1 MALFKKN
8 IWSLYALIVL
18 LTVIL
23 FAVLGVTKWQANRA
37 DFIEQQHIQVELFSS
52 SVNSLLTSQEALL
65 EVVGHQLAQQSDF
78 TRTASIQIRPIL
90 DKLLDTH
97 PAIAAFGLL
106 NPQGDYLAISSNLQ
120 LSDQHNL
127 LNYPHTRDSFLEAM
141 SSEKM
146 VLGRTYFQESLNS
159 LVIPLR
165 KSISIDGENVD
176 AVMTAGLR
184 LDSTIVFESNAHA
197 GSYNT
202 LTLLRTD
209 NYRQFFSSDIE
220 SLDAYLKPI
229 ANDLMKRITN
239 SFAEQVNVSVKE
251 AKTGKDTYSF
261 SINDN
266 AYQSLVSAKYIPNY
280 KLWVVGRTDLE
291 HVDGIFVKEFGI
303 LFFAFIFLQF
313 GFYTLVK
320 SIAKNEQRTRS
331 QLIYQANHD
340 PLTSLPNRL
349 YMRRNIGKWLED
361 ESEQFSLLFIDI
373 DNFKCVNDTH
383 GHDFG
388 DKVLKQIAL
397 RLMRFRSRLSLLV
410 RESSDEFLFLTP
422 MTSETEIKRLAERL
436 IEVLSQPYEVE
447 DSQFLLGCSIGI
459 ARFPEHG
466 KDLDSLLRSA
476 DISMYKAKQQQNSYS
491 IFTTAMQ
498 DAHIYK
504 MKVEQRL
511 RIAIEKQTLFMT
523 FQPLVRADESTH
535 GVEALV
541 RWIDDELGFVP
552 PDVFIPVAESTG
564 LMQKLGT
571 FIIESSIMQIAHLH
585 RTTEQKIGLS
595 INISVRQFSHK
606 SFSEH
611 LFATLE
617 KYQFSPSCLTLE
629 ITESLFIEDVAI
641 VKPLFEALKENDI
654 KISLDD
660 FGTGYSSL
668 SMLKALPIDE
678 LKIDKSFI
686 ENIAVDQQSLTMV
699 QNIIAI
705 GKNFGMVVLA
715 EGVESNEHFAILK
728 ACGCDLMQGYY
739 FSRPIPYDEL
749 CEYLTPTQ
757 VEPEEL
763 PEPTV

>member
-18 LTVIL
+18 LTLML
-23 FAVLGVTKWQANRA
+23 FAGLGVTKWQSNRN
-37 DFIEQQHIQVELFSS
+37 DFTEQQHIQVELFSS
-52 SVNSLLTSQEALL
+52 SVSSLLTSQEALL

-106 NPQGDYLAISSNLQ
+106 NTQGDYLSISSNLQ
-120 LSDQHNL
+120 LSDQKNL
-127 LNYPHTRDSFLEAM
+127 LQYKETRSSFLDAM
-141 SSEKM
+141 ASEKM

-159 LVIPLR
+159 LIIPLR
-165 KSISIDGENVD
+165 KSISIDGKNIA

-184 LDSTIVFESNAHA
+184 LDSTIVFENNAHA

-202 LTLLRTD
+202 LTLLRLD

-220 SLDAYLKPI
+220 SLDAYSDPI
-229 ANDLMKRITN
+229 GQDVMKRISK
-239 SFAEQVNVSVKE
+239 SFNEQIGISIKD
-251 AKTGKDTYSF
+251 AATGKNTYSF
-261 SINDN
+261 VISDEKYH
-266 AYQSLVSAKYIPNY
+266 ALLSAKYIPDY
-280 KLWVVGRTDLE
+280 KLWVVGRTELSY
-291 HVDGIFVKEFGI
+291 VDNIFINEFGI
-303 LFFAFIFLQF
+303 LLIIFIFLQL
-313 GFYTLVK
+313 GFYFLVK

-349 YMRRNIGKWLED
+349 YMRRNIHNWVKN

-397 RLMRFRSRLSLLV
+397 RLMRFRSRLSLVV

-422 MTSETEIKRLAERL
+422 LTNEPEIKRLAER
-436 IEVLSQPYEVE
+436 IIDVLSQPYEVE
-447 DSQFLLGCSIGI
+447 NSQFLLGCSIGI
-459 ARFPEHG
+459 ARFPKHG

-491 IFTTAMQ
+491 IFTTEMQ

-504 MKVEQRL
+504 MRVEQRL
-511 RIAIEKQTLFMT
+511 RIAIEKQTLFMV
-523 FQPLVRADESTH
+523 FQPLVRTDKSIH

-552 PDVFIPVAESTG
+552 PDVFVPIAESTG
-564 LMQKLGT
+564 LMQKLGA
-571 FIIESSIMQIAHLH
+571 FIIESSVMQIAHLH
-585 RTTEQKIGLS
+585 RTTEQNIGLS

-611 LFATLE
+611 LLATLE
-617 KYQFSPSCLTLE
+617 KYQFSAHCLTLE
-629 ITESLFIEDVAI
+629 ITESLFIEDVTL
-641 VKPLFEALKENDI
+641 VKPIFQALKEKDI

-668 SMLKALPIDE
+668 SMLKVLPINE

-686 ENIAVDQQSLTMV
+686 ENIAIDQQSLTMV

-715 EGVESNEHFAILK
+715 EGVESNEHFSILK

-739 FSRPIPYDEL
+739 FSRPIPYDQL
-749 CEYLTPTQ
+749 CQFLATTLT
-757 VEPEEL
+757 EETDL
-763 PEPTV
+763 TVSLC

>member
-18 LTVIL
+18 LTLML
-23 FAVLGVTKWQANRA
+23 FAGLGVTKWQSNRN
-37 DFIEQQHIQVELFSS
+37 DFTEQQHIQVELFSS
-52 SVNSLLTSQEALL
+52 SVSSLLTSQEALL

-106 NPQGDYLAISSNLQ
+106 NTQGDYLSISSNLQ
-120 LSDQHNL
+120 LSDQKNL
-127 LNYPHTRDSFLEAM
+127 LQYKETRSSFLDAM
-141 SSEKM
+141 ASEKM

-159 LVIPLR
+159 LIIPMR
-165 KSISIDGENVD
+165 KSISIDGKNIA

-184 LDSTIVFESNAHA
+184 LDSTIVFENNAHA

-202 LTLLRTD
+202 LTLLRLD

-220 SLDAYLKPI
+220 SLDAYSDPI
-229 ANDLMKRITN
+229 GQDVMKRISK
-239 SFAEQVNVSVKE
+239 SFNEQIGISIE
-251 AKTGKDTYSF
+251 DAATGKNTYSF
-261 SINDN
+261 VISDDKNH
-266 AYQSLVSAKYIPNY
+266 ALLSAKYIPDY
-280 KLWVVGRTDLE
+280 KLWVVGRTELSY
-291 HVDGIFVKEFGI
+291 VDNIFINEFGI
-303 LFFAFIFLQF
+303 LLIIFIFLQL
-313 GFYTLVK
+313 GFYFLVK

-349 YMRRNIGKWLED
+349 YMRRNIHNWVKN

-388 DKVLKQIAL
+388 DKVLKQTAL
-397 RLMRFRSRLSLLV
+397 RLMRFRSRLSLVV

-422 MTSETEIKRLAERL
+422 LTNEPEIKRLAER
-436 IEVLSQPYEVE
+436 IIDVLSQPYEVE
-447 DSQFLLGCSIGI
+447 NSQFLLGCSIGI

-491 IFTTAMQ
+491 IFTTEMQ

-504 MKVEQRL
+504 MRVEQRL
-511 RIAIEKQTLFMT
+511 RIAIEKQTLFMV
-523 FQPLVRADESTH
+523 FQPLVRTDKSIH

-541 RWIDDELGFVP
+541 RWIDGELGFVP
-552 PDVFIPVAESTG
+552 PDVFVPIAESTG
-564 LMQKLGT
+564 LMQKLGA
-571 FIIESSIMQIAHLH
+571 FIIESSVMQIAHLH
-585 RTTEQKIGLS
+585 RTTEQNIGLS

-611 LFATLE
+611 LLATLE
-617 KYQFSPSCLTLE
+617 KYQFSAHCLTLE
-629 ITESLFIEDVAI
+629 ITESLFIEDVTL
-641 VKPLFEALKENDI
+641 VKPIFQALKEKDI

-668 SMLKALPIDE
+668 SMLKVLPINE

-686 ENIAVDQQSLTMV
+686 ENIAIDQQSLTMV

-715 EGVESNEHFAILK
+715 EGVESNEHFSILK

-739 FSRPIPYDEL
+739 FSRPIPYGEL
-749 CEYLTPTQ
+749 CEYLAPTQ
-757 VEPEEL
+757 VETIEQ
-763 PEPTV
+763 PEPTA

>member
-18 LTVIL
+18 LTLML
-23 FAVLGVTKWQANRA
+23 FAGLGVTKWQSNRN
-37 DFIEQQHIQVELFSS
+37 DFTEQQHIQVELFSS
-52 SVNSLLTSQEALL
+52 SVSSLLTSQEALL

-106 NPQGDYLAISSNLQ
+106 NTQGDYLSISSNLQ
-120 LSDQHNL
+120 LSDQKNL
-127 LNYPHTRDSFLEAM
+127 LQYKETRSSFLDAM
-141 SSEKM
+141 ASEKM

-159 LVIPLR
+159 LIIPMR
-165 KSISIDGENVD
+165 KSISIDGKNIA

-184 LDSTIVFESNAHA
+184 LDSTIVFENNAHA

-202 LTLLRTD
+202 LTLLRLD

-220 SLDAYLKPI
+220 SLDAYSDPVGQ
-229 ANDLMKRITN
+229 DVMKRISK
-239 SFAEQVNVSVKE
+239 SFNEQIGISIKD
-251 AKTGKDTYSF
+251 AATGKNTYSF
-261 SINDN
+261 VISDEKYH
-266 AYQSLVSAKYIPNY
+266 ALLSAKYIPDY
-280 KLWVVGRTDLE
+280 KLWVVGRTELSY
-291 HVDGIFVKEFGI
+291 VDNIFINEFGI
-303 LFFAFIFLQF
+303 LLIIFIFLQL
-313 GFYTLVK
+313 GFYFLVK

-349 YMRRNIGKWLED
+349 YMRRNIHNWVKN

-397 RLMRFRSRLSLLV
+397 RLMRFRSRLSLVV

-422 MTSETEIKRLAERL
+422 LTNEPEIKRLAER
-436 IEVLSQPYEVE
+436 IIDVLSQPYEVE
-447 DSQFLLGCSIGI
+447 NSQFLLGCSIGI

-491 IFTTAMQ
+491 IFTTEMQ

-504 MKVEQRL
+504 MRVEQRL
-511 RIAIEKQTLFMT
+511 RIAIEKQTLFMV
-523 FQPLVRADESTH
+523 FQPLVRTNKSIH

-552 PDVFIPVAESTG
+552 PDVFVPIAESTG
-564 LMQKLGT
+564 LMQKLGA
-571 FIIESSIMQIAHLH
+571 FIIESSVMQIAHLH
-585 RTTEQKIGLS
+585 RTTEQNIGLS

-611 LFATLE
+611 LLATLE
-617 KYQFSPSCLTLE
+617 KYQFSAHCLTLE
-629 ITESLFIEDVAI
+629 ITESLFIEDVTL
-641 VKPLFEALKENDI
+641 VKPIFQALKEKDI

-668 SMLKALPIDE
+668 SMLKVLPINE

-686 ENIAVDQQSLTMV
+686 ENIAIDQQSLTMV

-715 EGVESNEHFAILK
+715 EGVESNEHFSILK

-739 FSRPIPYDEL
+739 FSRPIPYDQL
-749 CEYLTPTQ
+749 CQFLATTLT
-757 VEPEEL
+757 EETDL
-763 PEPTV
+763 TVSLS

>member
-8 IWSLYALIVL
+8 IWSLYAMIVL

-23 FAVLGVTKWQANRA
+23 FSVLGVTNWKANRD

-90 DKLLDTH
+90 DKLLETH

-106 NPQGDYLAISSNLQ
+106 NTDGDYLSISSNLQ
-120 LSDQHNL
+120 LANQRNL
-127 LNYPHTRDSFLEAM
+127 LQYAPTRDSFLDAL
-141 SSEKM
+141 SSSSM

-165 KSISIDGENVD
+165 KSISIDGKKAD

-184 LDSTIVFESNAHA
+184 LDATIVFENNAHA
-197 GSYNT
+197 GSFNT
-202 LTLLRTD
+202 LSLLRTD
-209 NYRQFFSSDIE
+209 SYRQFYSSDIE
-220 SLDAYLKPI
+220 SESAYSSPVGKDVI
-229 ANDLMKRITN
+229 QRITRT
-239 SFAEQVNVSVKE
+239 FTDHFGISVQE
-251 AKTGKDTYSF
+251 AMNGQETYSF
-261 SINDN
+261 VVDDEQ
-266 AYQSLVSAKYIPNY
+266 YHSLISAKYIPNY
-280 KLWVVGRTDLE
+280 KLWVVGRTDLT
-291 HVDGIFVKEFGI
+291 HVDSIFRQEFSI
-303 LFFAFIFLQF
+303 LFVAFIFLQF
-313 GFYTLVK
+313 GFYFLVK

-349 YMRRNIGKWLED
+349 YMRKNIGKWID
-361 ESEQFSLLFIDI
+361 DDSEPFSLLFIDI

-388 DKVLKQIAL
+388 DKVLRQIAL

-422 MTSETEIKRLAERL
+422 LTNESEIKRLAERI

-447 DSQFLLGCSIGI
+447 HSQFLLGCSIGI

-491 IFTTAMQ
+491 IFTTALQ
-498 DAHIYK
+498 DAHLYR

-511 RIAIEKQTLFMT
+511 RIAIEKQTLFMV
-523 FQPLVRADESTH
+523 FQPLVRANESIH

-552 PDVFIPVAESTG
+552 PDVFIPIAENTG

-571 FIIESSIMQIAHLH
+571 FIIESSIMQITHLH

-606 SFSEH
+606 SFSDH

-686 ENIAVDQQSLTMV
+686 ENITIDQQSLTMV

-715 EGVESNEHFAILK
+715 EGVESNEHFSILK

-749 CEYLTPTQ
+749 CEYLAPTQ
-757 VEPEEL
+757 VETIEL
-763 PEPTV
+763 PEPTA

>member
-18 LTVIL
+18 LTLML
-23 FAVLGVTKWQANRA
+23 FAGLGVTKWQSNRN
-37 DFIEQQHIQVELFSS
+37 DFTEQQHIQVELFSS
-52 SVNSLLTSQEALL
+52 SVSSLLTSQEALL

-106 NPQGDYLAISSNLQ
+106 NTQGDYLSISSNLQ
-120 LSDQHNL
+120 LSDQKNL
-127 LNYPHTRDSFLEAM
+127 LQYKETRSSFLDAM
-141 SSEKM
+141 ASEKM

-159 LVIPLR
+159 LIIPLR
-165 KSISIDGENVD
+165 KSISIDGKNIA

-184 LDSTIVFESNAHA
+184 LDSTIVFENNAHA

-202 LTLLRTD
+202 LTLLRLD

-220 SLDAYLKPI
+220 SLDAYSDPVGQ
-229 ANDLMKRITN
+229 DVMKRISK
-239 SFAEQVNVSVKE
+239 SFNEQIGISIKD
-251 AKTGKDTYSF
+251 AATGKNTYSF
-261 SINDN
+261 VISDEKYH
-266 AYQSLVSAKYIPNY
+266 ALLSAKYIPDY
-280 KLWVVGRTDLE
+280 KLWVVGRTELSY
-291 HVDGIFVKEFGI
+291 VDNIFINEFGI
-303 LFFAFIFLQF
+303 LLIIFIFLQL
-313 GFYTLVK
+313 GFYFLVK

-349 YMRRNIGKWLED
+349 YMRRNIHNWVKN

-397 RLMRFRSRLSLLV
+397 RLMRFRSRLSLVV

-422 MTSETEIKRLAERL
+422 LTNEPEIKRLAER
-436 IEVLSQPYEVE
+436 IIDVLSQPYEVE
-447 DSQFLLGCSIGI
+447 NSQFLLGCSIGI

-491 IFTTAMQ
+491 IFTTEMQ

-504 MKVEQRL
+504 MRVEQRL
-511 RIAIEKQTLFMT
+511 RIAIEKQTLFMV
-523 FQPLVRADESTH
+523 FQPLVRTDKSIH

-552 PDVFIPVAESTG
+552 PDVFVPIAESTG
-564 LMQKLGT
+564 LMQKLGA
-571 FIIESSIMQIAHLH
+571 FIIESSVMQIAHLH
-585 RTTEQKIGLS
+585 RTTEQNIGLS

-611 LFATLE
+611 LLATLE
-617 KYQFSPSCLTLE
+617 KYQFSAHCLTLE
-629 ITESLFIEDVAI
+629 ITESLFIEDVTL
-641 VKPLFEALKENDI
+641 VKPIFQALKEKDI

-668 SMLKALPIDE
+668 SMLKVLPINE

-686 ENIAVDQQSLTMV
+686 ENIAIDQQSLTMV

-715 EGVESNEHFAILK
+715 EGVESNEHFSILK

-739 FSRPIPYDEL
+739 FSRPIPYDQL
-749 CEYLTPTQ
+749 CQFLATTLT
-757 VEPEEL
+757 EETDL
-763 PEPTV
+763 TVSLS

>member
-18 LTVIL
+18 LTLIL
-23 FAVLGVTKWQANRA
+23 FAVLGATKWQANRD

-52 SVNSLLTSQEALL
+52 SVSSLLTSQEALL

-78 TRTASIQIRPIL
+78 TRTAAIQIRPIL

-127 LNYPHTRDSFLEAM
+127 LNHPYTRDSFLEAM

-165 KSISIDGENVD
+165 KSISIDGKNVD

-184 LDSTIVFESNAHA
+184 LDSTIVFENNAHA

-202 LTLLRTD
+202 LTLLRPD
-209 NYRQFFSSDIE
+209 NYRQFYSSDIE
-220 SLDAYLKPI
+220 SLEAYLEPVD
-229 ANDLMKRITN
+229 NDVVRRIIHR
-239 SFAEQVNVSVKE
+239 FAQQVNVSLEE
-251 AKTGKDTYSF
+251 AKTGNNTYSF
-261 SINDN
+261 SVDDDM
-266 AYQSLVSAKYIPNY
+266 YHSLLSAKYIPDY
-280 KLWVVGRTDLE
+280 KLWVVGRTDLT
-291 HVDGIFVKEFGI
+291 HVDSIFLQEFGI
-303 LFFAFIFLQF
+303 LFGAFIFLQF
-313 GFYTLVK
+313 GFYVLVK

-349 YMRRNIGKWLED
+349 YMRRNIDKWIEN

-422 MTSETEIKRLAERL
+422 ITNESEIKRLAERI

-447 DSQFLLGCSIGI
+447 QSQFLLGCSIGI

-498 DAHIYK
+498 DAHLYK

-511 RIAIEKQTLFMT
+511 RIAIEKQTLFMA
-523 FQPLVRADESTH
+523 FQPLVRTDKSTH

-641 VKPLFEALKENDI
+641 VKPLFKALKENDI

-686 ENIAVDQQSLTMV
+686 ENIAIDQQSLTMV

-715 EGVESNEHFAILK
+715 EGVESNEHFSILK

-749 CEYLTPTQ
+749 CEYLAPIQIETIEQ
-757 VEPEEL
+757 
-763 PEPTV
+763 PEPAA

>member
-18 LTVIL
+18 CTLIL
-23 FAVLGVTKWQANRA
+23 FTGLGVTKWQSNKD
-37 DFIEQQHIQVELFSS
+37 DFIEQQHIQVELFSG
-52 SVNSLLTSQEALL
+52 SVSSLLTSQEALL

-78 TRTASIQIRPIL
+78 TRTAAIQIRPLL

-106 NPQGDYLAISSNLQ
+106 NAQGDYISISSNLQ
-120 LSDQHNL
+120 LSDQKNL
-127 LNYPHTRDSFLEAM
+127 LQDPHTRHSFLETMA
-141 SSEKM
+141 SDKM

-165 KSISIDGENVD
+165 KSISIDGKNVD
-176 AVMTAGLR
+176 AVMSAGLR
-184 LDSTIVFESNAHA
+184 LDSTIVFENNAHA

-202 LTLLRTD
+202 LTLLRSD

-220 SLDAYLKPI
+220 SLDAYSKPV
-229 ANDLMKRITN
+229 DDDVMKRIIE
-239 SFAEQVNVSVKE
+239 SFLEQIPFSIEE
-251 AKTGKDTYSF
+251 AKANKKTYSF
-261 SINDN
+261 SINDGT
-266 AYQSLVSAKYIPNY
+266 YHSLVSAKYIPDY
-280 KLWVVGRTDLE
+280 KLWVIGRTDLS
-291 HVDGIFVKEFGI
+291 HINNIFVEEFGI
-303 LFFAFIFLQF
+303 IFGAFILLQI
-313 GFYTLVK
+313 GFYVLVK

-349 YMRRNIGKWLED
+349 YMRRNIGKWLEQ

-383 GHDFG
+383 GHDYG
-388 DKVLKQIAL
+388 DKVLKQVAL

-422 MTSETEIKRLAERL
+422 LTNDTEIKRLAERI
-436 IEVLSQPYEVE
+436 IEVLSQPYDVD

-459 ARFPEHG
+459 AIFPEHG

-476 DISMYKAKQQQNSYS
+476 DISMYKAKQHQNSYS
-491 IFTTAMQ
+491 IFTEEMQ
-498 DAHIYK
+498 EAHLYK

-511 RIAIEKQTLFMT
+511 RIAIEKQTLFMV
-523 FQPLVRADESTH
+523 FQPLVCADDSIH

-541 RWIDDELGFVP
+541 RWIDDELGFIP
-552 PDVFIPVAESTG
+552 PDVFIPIAESTG

-571 FIIESSIMQIAHLH
+571 FIIESSVMQIAHL
-585 RTTEQKIGLS
+585 RQTTEQKIGLS

-606 SFSEH
+606 SFSNH
-611 LFATLE
+611 LLTVLE
-617 KYQFSPSCLTLE
+617 KYQLPASCLTLE
-629 ITESLFIEDVAI
+629 ITESLFIEDVTL
-641 VKPLFEALKENDI
+641 VKPIFEALKENDI

-668 SMLKALPIDE
+668 SMLKVLPIDE

-686 ENIAVDQQSLTMV
+686 ENITVDLQSLTMV

-715 EGVESNEHFAILK
+715 EGVETNEHFSILK
-728 ACGCDLMQGYY
+728 SCGCDLMQGYY
-739 FSRPIPYDEL
+739 FSRPVPYDEL
-749 CEYLTPTQ
+749 CNYLSSTQ
-757 VEPEEL
+757 PL
-763 PEPTV
+763 K

>member
-18 LTVIL
+18 LTLML
-23 FAVLGVTKWQANRA
+23 FAGLGVTKWQSNRN
-37 DFIEQQHIQVELFSS
+37 DFTEQQHIQVELFSS
-52 SVNSLLTSQEALL
+52 SVSSLLTSQEALL

-106 NPQGDYLAISSNLQ
+106 NTQGDYLSISSNLQ
-120 LSDQHNL
+120 LSDQKNL
-127 LNYPHTRDSFLEAM
+127 LQYKETRSSFLDAM
-141 SSEKM
+141 ASEKM

-159 LVIPLR
+159 LIIPMM
-165 KSISIDGENVD
+165 KSISIDGKNIA

-184 LDSTIVFESNAHA
+184 LDSTIVFENNAHA

-202 LTLLRTD
+202 LTLLRLD

-220 SLDAYLKPI
+220 SLDAYSDPVGQ
-229 ANDLMKRITN
+229 DVMKRISK
-239 SFAEQVNVSVKE
+239 SFNEQIGISIKD
-251 AKTGKDTYSF
+251 AATGKNTYSF
-261 SINDN
+261 VISDEKYH
-266 AYQSLVSAKYIPNY
+266 ALLSAKYIPDY
-280 KLWVVGRTDLE
+280 KLWVVGRTELSY
-291 HVDGIFVKEFGI
+291 VDNIFINEFGI
-303 LFFAFIFLQF
+303 LLIIFIFLQL
-313 GFYTLVK
+313 GFYFLVK

-349 YMRRNIGKWLED
+349 YMRRNIHNWVKN

-397 RLMRFRSRLSLLV
+397 RLMRFRSRLSLVV

-422 MTSETEIKRLAERL
+422 LTNEPEIKRLAER
-436 IEVLSQPYEVE
+436 IIDVLSQPYEVE
-447 DSQFLLGCSIGI
+447 NSQFLLGCSIGI

-491 IFTTAMQ
+491 IFTTEMQ

-504 MKVEQRL
+504 MRVEQRL
-511 RIAIEKQTLFMT
+511 RIAIEKQTLFMV
-523 FQPLVRADESTH
+523 FQPLVRTDKSIH

-552 PDVFIPVAESTG
+552 PDVFVPIAESTG
-564 LMQKLGT
+564 LMQKLGA
-571 FIIESSIMQIAHLH
+571 FIIESSVMQIAHLH
-585 RTTEQKIGLS
+585 RTTEQNIGLS

-611 LFATLE
+611 LLATLE
-617 KYQFSPSCLTLE
+617 KYQFSAHCLTLE
-629 ITESLFIEDVAI
+629 ITESLFIEDVTL
-641 VKPLFEALKENDI
+641 VKPIFQALKEKDI

-668 SMLKALPIDE
+668 SMLKVLPINE

-686 ENIAVDQQSLTMV
+686 ENIAIDQQSLTMV

-715 EGVESNEHFAILK
+715 EGVESNEHFSILK

-739 FSRPIPYDEL
+739 FSRPIPYDQL
-749 CEYLTPTQ
+749 CQFLATTLT
-757 VEPEEL
+757 EETDL
-763 PEPTV
+763 TVSLS

>member
-18 LTVIL
+18 LTLML
-23 FAVLGVTKWQANRA
+23 FAGLGVTKWQSNRN
-37 DFIEQQHIQVELFSS
+37 DFTEQQHIQVELFSS
-52 SVNSLLTSQEALL
+52 SVSSLLTSQEALL

-106 NPQGDYLAISSNLQ
+106 NTQGDYLSISSNLQ
-120 LSDQHNL
+120 LSDQKNL
-127 LNYPHTRDSFLEAM
+127 LQYKETRSSFLDAM
-141 SSEKM
+141 ASEKM

-159 LVIPLR
+159 LIIPMR
-165 KSISIDGENVD
+165 KSISIDGKNIA

-184 LDSTIVFESNAHA
+184 LDSTIVFENNAHA

-202 LTLLRTD
+202 LTLLRLD

-220 SLDAYLKPI
+220 SLDAYSDPVGQ
-229 ANDLMKRITN
+229 DVMKRISK
-239 SFAEQVNVSVKE
+239 SFNEQIGISIKD
-251 AKTGKDTYSF
+251 AATGKNTYSF
-261 SINDN
+261 VISDEKYH
-266 AYQSLVSAKYIPNY
+266 ALLSAKYIPDY
-280 KLWVVGRTDLE
+280 KLWVVGRTELSY
-291 HVDGIFVKEFGI
+291 VDNIFINEFGI
-303 LFFAFIFLQF
+303 LLIIFIFLQL
-313 GFYTLVK
+313 GFYFLVK

-349 YMRRNIGKWLED
+349 YMRRNIHNWVKN

-397 RLMRFRSRLSLLV
+397 RLMRFRSRLSLVV

-422 MTSETEIKRLAERL
+422 LTNEPEIKRLAER
-436 IEVLSQPYEVE
+436 IIDVLSQPYEVE
-447 DSQFLLGCSIGI
+447 NSQFLLGCSIGI

-491 IFTTAMQ
+491 IFTTEMQ

-504 MKVEQRL
+504 MRVEQRL
-511 RIAIEKQTLFMT
+511 RIAIEKQTLFMV
-523 FQPLVRADESTH
+523 FQPLVRTDKSIH

-552 PDVFIPVAESTG
+552 PDVFVPIAESTG
-564 LMQKLGT
+564 LMQKLGA
-571 FIIESSIMQIAHLH
+571 FIIESSVMQIAHLH
-585 RTTEQKIGLS
+585 RTTEQNIGLS

-611 LFATLE
+611 LLATLE
-617 KYQFSPSCLTLE
+617 KYQFSAHCLTLE
-629 ITESLFIEDVAI
+629 ITESLFIEDVTL
-641 VKPLFEALKENDI
+641 VKPIFQALKEKDI

-668 SMLKALPIDE
+668 SMLKVLPINE

-686 ENIAVDQQSLTMV
+686 ENIAIDQQSLTMV

-715 EGVESNEHFAILK
+715 EGVESNEHFSILK
-728 ACGCDLMQGYY
+728 ACECDLMQGYY
-739 FSRPIPYDEL
+739 FSRPIPYDQL
-749 CEYLTPTQ
+749 CQFLATTLT
-757 VEPEEL
+757 EETDL
-763 PEPTV
+763 TVSLS

>member
-18 LTVIL
+18 LTLML
-23 FAVLGVTKWQANRA
+23 FAGLGVTKWQSNRN
-37 DFIEQQHIQVELFSS
+37 DFTEQQHIQVELFSS
-52 SVNSLLTSQEALL
+52 SVSSLLTSQEALL

-106 NPQGDYLAISSNLQ
+106 NTQGDYLSISSNLQ
-120 LSDQHNL
+120 LSDQKNL
-127 LNYPHTRDSFLEAM
+127 LQYKETRSSFLDAM
-141 SSEKM
+141 ASEKM

-159 LVIPLR
+159 LIIPMR
-165 KSISIDGENVD
+165 KSISIDGKNIA

-184 LDSTIVFESNAHA
+184 LDSTIVFENNAHA

-202 LTLLRTD
+202 LTLLRLD

-220 SLDAYLKPI
+220 SLDAYSDPVGQ
-229 ANDLMKRITN
+229 DVMKRISK
-239 SFAEQVNVSVKE
+239 SFNEQIGISIKD
-251 AKTGKDTYSF
+251 AATGKNTYSF
-261 SINDN
+261 VISDEKYH
-266 AYQSLVSAKYIPNY
+266 ALLSAKYIPDY
-280 KLWVVGRTDLE
+280 KLWVVGRTELSY
-291 HVDGIFVKEFGI
+291 VDNIFINEFGI
-303 LFFAFIFLQF
+303 LLIIFIFLQL
-313 GFYTLVK
+313 GFYFLVK

-349 YMRRNIGKWLED
+349 YMRRNIHNWVKN

-397 RLMRFRSRLSLLV
+397 RLMRFRSRLSLVV

-422 MTSETEIKRLAERL
+422 LTNEPEIKRLAER
-436 IEVLSQPYEVE
+436 IIDVLSQPYEVE
-447 DSQFLLGCSIGI
+447 NSQFLLGCSIGI

-491 IFTTAMQ
+491 IFTTEMQ

-504 MKVEQRL
+504 MRVEQRL
-511 RIAIEKQTLFMT
+511 RIAIEKQTLFMV
-523 FQPLVRADESTH
+523 FQPLVRTDKSIH

-552 PDVFIPVAESTG
+552 PDVFVPIAESTG
-564 LMQKLGT
+564 LMQKLGA
-571 FIIESSIMQIAHLH
+571 FIIESSVMQIAHLH
-585 RTTEQKIGLS
+585 RTTEQNIGLS

-611 LFATLE
+611 LLATLE
-617 KYQFSPSCLTLE
+617 KYQFSAHCLTLE
-629 ITESLFIEDVAI
+629 ITESLFIEDVTL
-641 VKPLFEALKENDI
+641 VKPIFQALKEKDI

-668 SMLKALPIDE
+668 SMLKVLPINE

-686 ENIAVDQQSLTMV
+686 ENIAIDQQSLTMV

-715 EGVESNEHFAILK
+715 EGVESNEHFSILK

-739 FSRPIPYDEL
+739 FSRPIPYDQL
-749 CEYLTPTQ
+749 CQFLATTLT
-757 VEPEEL
+757 EETNL
-763 PEPTV
+763 TVSLS

>member
-18 LTVIL
+18 LTLML
-23 FAVLGVTKWQANRA
+23 FAGLGVTKWQSNRN
-37 DFIEQQHIQVELFSS
+37 DFTEQQHIQVELFSS
-52 SVNSLLTSQEALL
+52 SVSSLLTSQEALL

-106 NPQGDYLAISSNLQ
+106 NTQGDYLSISSNLQ
-120 LSDQHNL
+120 LSDQKNL
-127 LNYPHTRDSFLEAM
+127 LQYKETRSSFLDAM
-141 SSEKM
+141 ASEKM

-159 LVIPLR
+159 LIIPMR
-165 KSISIDGENVD
+165 KSISIDGKNIA

-184 LDSTIVFESNAHA
+184 LDSTIVFENNAHA

-202 LTLLRTD
+202 LTLLRLD

-220 SLDAYLKPI
+220 SLDAYSDPVGQ
-229 ANDLMKRITN
+229 DVMKRISK
-239 SFAEQVNVSVKE
+239 SFNEQIGISIKD
-251 AKTGKDTYSF
+251 AATGKNTYSF
-261 SINDN
+261 VISDEKYH
-266 AYQSLVSAKYIPNY
+266 ALLSAKYIPDY
-280 KLWVVGRTDLE
+280 KLWVVGRTELSY
-291 HVDGIFVKEFGI
+291 VDNIFINEFGI
-303 LFFAFIFLQF
+303 LLIIFIFLQL
-313 GFYTLVK
+313 GFYFLVK

-349 YMRRNIGKWLED
+349 YMRRNIHNWVKN

-397 RLMRFRSRLSLLV
+397 RLMRFRSRLSLVV

-422 MTSETEIKRLAERL
+422 LTNEPEIKRLAER
-436 IEVLSQPYEVE
+436 IIDVLSQPYEVE
-447 DSQFLLGCSIGI
+447 NSQFLLGCSIGI

-491 IFTTAMQ
+491 IFTTEMQ

-504 MKVEQRL
+504 MRVEQRL
-511 RIAIEKQTLFMT
+511 RIAIEKQTLFMV
-523 FQPLVRADESTH
+523 FQPLVRTDKSIH

-552 PDVFIPVAESTG
+552 PDVFVPIAESTG
-564 LMQKLGT
+564 LMQKLGA
-571 FIIESSIMQIAHLH
+571 FIIESSVMQIAHLH
-585 RTTEQKIGLS
+585 RTTEQNIGLS

-611 LFATLE
+611 LLATLE
-617 KYQFSPSCLTLE
+617 KYQFSAHCLTLE
-629 ITESLFIEDVAI
+629 ITESLFIEDVTL
-641 VKPLFEALKENDI
+641 VKPIFQALKEKDI

-668 SMLKALPIDE
+668 SMLKVLPINE

-686 ENIAVDQQSLTMV
+686 ENIAIDQQSLTMV

-715 EGVESNEHFAILK
+715 EGVESNEHFSILK

-739 FSRPIPYDEL
+739 FSRPIPYDQL
-749 CEYLTPTQ
+749 CQFLATTLT
-757 VEPEEL
+757 EETDL
-763 PEPTV
+763 TVSLC

>member
-18 LTVIL
+18 LTLML
-23 FAVLGVTKWQANRA
+23 FAGLGVTKWQSNRN
-37 DFIEQQHIQVELFSS
+37 DFTEQQHIQVELFSS
-52 SVNSLLTSQEALL
+52 SVSSLLTSQEALL

-106 NPQGDYLAISSNLQ
+106 NTQGDYLSISSNLQ
-120 LSDQHNL
+120 LSDQKNL
-127 LNYPHTRDSFLEAM
+127 LQYKETRSSFLDAM
-141 SSEKM
+141 ASEKM

-159 LVIPLR
+159 LIIPMR
-165 KSISIDGENVD
+165 KSISIDGKNIA

-184 LDSTIVFESNAHA
+184 LDSTIVFENNAHA

-202 LTLLRTD
+202 LTLLRLD

-220 SLDAYLKPI
+220 SLDAYSDPVGQ
-229 ANDLMKRITN
+229 DVMKRISK
-239 SFAEQVNVSVKE
+239 SFNEQIGISIKD
-251 AKTGKDTYSF
+251 AATGKNTYSF
-261 SINDN
+261 VISDDRNH
-266 AYQSLVSAKYIPNY
+266 ALLSAKYIPDY
-280 KLWVVGRTDLE
+280 KLWVVGRTELSY
-291 HVDGIFVKEFGI
+291 VDNIFINEFGI
-303 LFFAFIFLQF
+303 LLIIFIFLQL
-313 GFYTLVK
+313 GFYFLVK

-349 YMRRNIGKWLED
+349 YMRRNIHNWVKN

-397 RLMRFRSRLSLLV
+397 RLMRFRSRLSLVV

-422 MTSETEIKRLAERL
+422 LTNEPEIKRLAER
-436 IEVLSQPYEVE
+436 IIDVLSQPYEVE
-447 DSQFLLGCSIGI
+447 NSQFLLGCSIGI
-459 ARFPEHG
+459 ARFPKHG

-491 IFTTAMQ
+491 IFTTEMQ

-504 MKVEQRL
+504 MRVEQRL
-511 RIAIEKQTLFMT
+511 RIAIEKQTLFMV
-523 FQPLVRADESTH
+523 FQPLVRTDKSIH

-552 PDVFIPVAESTG
+552 PDVFVPIAESTG
-564 LMQKLGT
+564 LMQKLGA
-571 FIIESSIMQIAHLH
+571 FIIESSVMQIAHLH
-585 RTTEQKIGLS
+585 RTTEQNIGLS

-611 LFATLE
+611 LLATLE
-617 KYQFSPSCLTLE
+617 KYQFSAHCLTLE
-629 ITESLFIEDVAI
+629 ITESLFIEDVTL
-641 VKPLFEALKENDI
+641 VKPIFQALKEKDI

-668 SMLKALPIDE
+668 SMLKVLPINE

-686 ENIAVDQQSLTMV
+686 ENIAIDQQSLTMV

-715 EGVESNEHFAILK
+715 EGVESNEHFSILK

-739 FSRPIPYDEL
+739 FSRPIPYDQL
-749 CEYLTPTQ
+749 CQFLATTLT
-757 VEPEEL
+757 EETDL
-763 PEPTV
+763 TVSLS

>member
-18 LTVIL
+18 LTLIL
-23 FAVLGVTKWQANRA
+23 FSVFGINKWQSNRD
-37 DFIEQQHIQVELFSS
+37 DFSKQQHIQVEIFSS
-52 SVNSLLTSQEALL
+52 SVDSLLTSQEALL

-106 NPQGDYLAISSNLQ
+106 NPQGDYLSVSSNLKLSQ
-120 LSDQHNL
+120 LVNL
-127 LNYPHTRDSFLEAM
+127 LDIPYTRDSFLEAV
-141 SSEKM
+141 SSDKM
-146 VLGRTYFQESLNS
+146 VLGRTYFHDFLNS
-159 LVIPLR
+159 LVIPMR
-165 KSISIDGENVD
+165 KSISIDGRSVD

-184 LDSTIVFESNAHA
+184 LDSSVLFQNNAHA

-220 SLDAYLKPI
+220 SLDAYLKPVE
-229 ANDLMKRITN
+229 NDVMAYITE
-239 SFAEQVNVSVKE
+239 SFSEQVSVSLTE
-251 AKTGKDTYSF
+251 AKAGKETYSF
-261 SINDN
+261 CIDDGTTP
-266 AYQSLVSAKYIPNY
+266 SLVSAKYIPDY
-280 KLWVVGRTDLE
+280 KLWVVGQTELAY
-291 HVDGIFVKEFGI
+291 VDGIFANEFGAF
-303 LFFAFIFLQF
+303 FFAFAVLQF
-313 GFYTLVK
+313 GFYFLVK
-320 SIAKNEQRTRS
+320 SIAKNEQKTRS

-349 YMRRNIGKWLED
+349 YMRKNIGKWLED
-361 ESEQFSLLFIDI
+361 QSEPFSLLFIDI

-397 RLMRFRSRLSLLV
+397 RLMRFRSRVSLLV

-422 MTSETEIKRLAERL
+422 LSSESEIKRLSERI

-447 DSQFLLGCSIGI
+447 NAQFLLGCSIGI

-466 KDLDSLLRSA
+466 SDLDSLLRSA

-491 IFTTAMQ
+491 IFTTEMQ
-498 DAHIYK
+498 DAHLYK
-504 MKVEQRL
+504 MRVEQRL
-511 RIAIEKQTLFMT
+511 RIAIDKQTLFMV

-535 GVEALV
+535 SVEALV
-541 RWIDDELGFVP
+541 RWIDEELGFVP
-552 PDVFIPVAESTG
+552 PDVFIPIAESTG
-564 LMQKLGT
+564 LMHKLGT

-585 RTTEQKIGLS
+585 RTTNQNIGLS
-595 INISVRQFSHK
+595 INISVRQFSHA
-606 SFSEH
+606 SFSDH

-617 KYQFSPSCLTLE
+617 KHQFSASSLTLE
-629 ITESLFIEDVAI
+629 ITESLFIEDVNL
-641 VKPLFEALKENDI
+641 VKPIFEALHEKSI

-686 ENIAVDQQSLTMV
+686 DSIAVDQQSLTMV

-715 EGVESNEHFAILK
+715 EGVETNEHFAILK

-749 CEYLTPTQ
+749 YEYLTPTQ
-757 VEPEEL
+757 ATATEL
-763 PEPTV
+763 PEPAL

>member
-18 LTVIL
+18 LTLIL
-23 FAVLGVTKWQANRA
+23 FAVLGVTKWQANRD

-52 SVNSLLTSQEALL
+52 SVSSLLTSQEALL

-120 LSDQHNL
+120 LSNQHNL
-127 LNYPHTRDSFLEAM
+127 LNHPYTRDSFLEAM

-165 KSISIDGENVD
+165 KSISIDGKNVD

-184 LDSTIVFESNAHA
+184 LDSTIVFENNAHA

-202 LTLLRTD
+202 LTLLRPD
-209 NYRQFFSSDIE
+209 NYRQFYSSDIE
-220 SLDAYLKPI
+220 SLDAYLDPVDLDVI
-229 ANDLMKRITN
+229 ARISKNFST
-239 SFAEQVNVSVKE
+239 QIGISVE
-251 AKTGKDTYSF
+251 DAKTGKETYSLI
-261 SINDN
+261 SDD
-266 AYQSLVSAKYIPNY
+266 QHHSLVSTKYIPDYN
-280 KLWVVGRTDLE
+280 LWVVGQTDLA
-291 HVDGIFVKEFGI
+291 HVDNVFEKEFGI
-303 LFFAFIFLQF
+303 LFIVFMLLQF
-313 GFYTLVK
+313 GFYALVK

-349 YMRRNIGKWLED
+349 YMRRNIDKWIED

-422 MTSETEIKRLAERL
+422 LTNESETKRLAERI

-447 DSQFLLGCSIGI
+447 HSQFLLGCSIGI

-498 DAHIYK
+498 DAHLYK

-511 RIAIEKQTLFMT
+511 RIAIEKQTLFMA
-523 FQPLVRADESTH
+523 FQPLVRTDKSTH

-606 SFSEH
+606 SFSDH

-686 ENIAVDQQSLTMV
+686 ENIAIDQQSLTMV

-715 EGVESNEHFAILK
+715 EGVESNEHFSILK

-749 CEYLTPTQ
+749 CEYLAPIQ
-757 VEPEEL
+757 VETIERPEL
-763 PEPTV
+763 TA

>member
-18 LTVIL
+18 LTLIL
-23 FAVLGVTKWQANRA
+23 FAVLGVTKWQANRD

-52 SVNSLLTSQEALL
+52 SVSSLLTSQEALL

-120 LSDQHNL
+120 LSNQHNL
-127 LNYPHTRDSFLEAM
+127 LNHPYTRDSFLEAM

-165 KSISIDGENVD
+165 KSISIDGKNVD

-184 LDSTIVFESNAHA
+184 LDSTIVFENNAHA

-202 LTLLRTD
+202 LTLLRPD
-209 NYRQFFSSDIE
+209 NYRQFYSSDIE
-220 SLDAYLKPI
+220 SLDAYLDPVDLDVI
-229 ANDLMKRITN
+229 ARISKNFST
-239 SFAEQVNVSVKE
+239 QIGISVE
-251 AKTGKDTYSF
+251 DAKTGKETYSLI
-261 SINDN
+261 SDD
-266 AYQSLVSAKYIPNY
+266 QHHSLVSTKYIPDYN
-280 KLWVVGRTDLE
+280 LWVVGQTDLA
-291 HVDGIFVKEFGI
+291 HVDNVFEKEFGI
-303 LFFAFIFLQF
+303 LFIVFMLLQF
-313 GFYTLVK
+313 GFYALVK

-349 YMRRNIGKWLED
+349 YMRRNIDKWIED

-422 MTSETEIKRLAERL
+422 LTNESEIRRLAERI

-447 DSQFLLGCSIGI
+447 HSQFLLGCSIGI

-476 DISMYKAKQQQNSYS
+476 DISMYKAKQQQNSFS

-498 DAHIYK
+498 DAHLYK
-504 MKVEQRL
+504 MRVEQRL
-511 RIAIEKQTLFMT
+511 RIAIEKQTLFMA
-523 FQPLVRADESTH
+523 FQPLVRTDKSTH

-552 PDVFIPVAESTG
+552 PDVFIPVAENTG

-595 INISVRQFSHK
+595 INISVRQFSHQ

-617 KYQFSPSCLTLE
+617 KYQLSPSCLTLE
-629 ITESLFIEDVAI
+629 ITESLFIEDVTL
-641 VKPLFEALKENDI
+641 VKPTFEALKEKNI

-668 SMLKALPIDE
+668 SMLKVLPIDE

-715 EGVESNEHFAILK
+715 EGVESNEHFSILK

-749 CEYLTPTQ
+749 CEYLAPTQ
-757 VEPEEL
+757 VETIEQ
-763 PEPTV
+763 PEPTA

>member
-18 LTVIL
+18 LTLML
-23 FAVLGVTKWQANRA
+23 FAGLGVTKWQSNRN
-37 DFIEQQHIQVELFSS
+37 DFTEQQHIQVELFSS
-52 SVNSLLTSQEALL
+52 SVSSLLTSQEALL

-106 NPQGDYLAISSNLQ
+106 NTQGDYLSISSYLQ
-120 LSDQHNL
+120 LSDQKNL
-127 LNYPHTRDSFLEAM
+127 LQYKETRSSFLDAM
-141 SSEKM
+141 ASEKM

-159 LVIPLR
+159 LIIPMR
-165 KSISIDGENVD
+165 KSISIDGKNIA

-184 LDSTIVFESNAHA
+184 LDSTIVFENNAHA

-202 LTLLRTD
+202 LTLLRLD

-220 SLDAYLKPI
+220 SLDAYSDPVGQ
-229 ANDLMKRITN
+229 DVMKRISK
-239 SFAEQVNVSVKE
+239 SFNEQIGISIKD
-251 AKTGKDTYSF
+251 AATGKNTYSF
-261 SINDN
+261 VISDEKYH
-266 AYQSLVSAKYIPNY
+266 ALLSAKYIPDY
-280 KLWVVGRTDLE
+280 KLWVVGRTELSY
-291 HVDGIFVKEFGI
+291 VDNIFINEFGI
-303 LFFAFIFLQF
+303 LLIIFIFLQL
-313 GFYTLVK
+313 GFYFLVK

-349 YMRRNIGKWLED
+349 YMRRNIHNWVKN

-397 RLMRFRSRLSLLV
+397 RLMRFRSRLSLVV

-422 MTSETEIKRLAERL
+422 LTNEPEIKRLAER
-436 IEVLSQPYEVE
+436 IIDVLSQPYEVE
-447 DSQFLLGCSIGI
+447 NSQFLLGCSIGI

-491 IFTTAMQ
+491 IFTTEMQ

-504 MKVEQRL
+504 MRVEQRL
-511 RIAIEKQTLFMT
+511 RIAIEKQTLFMV
-523 FQPLVRADESTH
+523 FQPLVRTDKSIH

-552 PDVFIPVAESTG
+552 PDVFVPIAESTG
-564 LMQKLGT
+564 LMQKLGA
-571 FIIESSIMQIAHLH
+571 FIIESSVMQIAHLH
-585 RTTEQKIGLS
+585 RTTEQNIGLS

-611 LFATLE
+611 LLATLE
-617 KYQFSPSCLTLE
+617 KYQFSAHCLTLE
-629 ITESLFIEDVAI
+629 ITESLFIEDVTL
-641 VKPLFEALKENDI
+641 VKPIFQALKEKDI

-668 SMLKALPIDE
+668 SMLKVLPINE

-686 ENIAVDQQSLTMV
+686 ENIAIDQQSLTMV

-715 EGVESNEHFAILK
+715 EGVESNEHFSILK

-739 FSRPIPYDEL
+739 FSRPIPYDQL
-749 CEYLTPTQ
+749 CQFLATTLT
-757 VEPEEL
+757 EETDL
-763 PEPTV
+763 TVSLS

>member
-18 LTVIL
+18 LTLIL
-23 FAVLGVTKWQANRA
+23 FAVLGVTKWQANRD

-52 SVNSLLTSQEALL
+52 SVSSLLTSQEALL

-120 LSDQHNL
+120 LSNQHNL
-127 LNYPHTRDSFLEAM
+127 LNHPYTRDSFLEAM

-165 KSISIDGENVD
+165 KSISIDGKNVD

-184 LDSTIVFESNAHA
+184 LDSTIVFENNAHA

-202 LTLLRTD
+202 LTLLRPD
-209 NYRQFFSSDIE
+209 NYRQFYSSDIE
-220 SLDAYLKPI
+220 SLDAYLDPVDLDVI
-229 ANDLMKRITN
+229 ARISKNFST
-239 SFAEQVNVSVKE
+239 QIGISVE
-251 AKTGKDTYSF
+251 DAKTGKETYSLI
-261 SINDN
+261 SDD
-266 AYQSLVSAKYIPNY
+266 QHHSLVSTKYIPDYN
-280 KLWVVGRTDLE
+280 LWVVGQTDLA
-291 HVDGIFVKEFGI
+291 HVDNVFEKEFGI
-303 LFFAFIFLQF
+303 LFIVFMLLQF
-313 GFYTLVK
+313 GFYALVK

-349 YMRRNIGKWLED
+349 YMRKNIGKWIED

-476 DISMYKAKQQQNSYS
+476 DISMYKAKQQQNSFS

-498 DAHIYK
+498 DAHLYK
-504 MKVEQRL
+504 MRVEQRL
-511 RIAIEKQTLFMT
+511 RIAIEKQTLFMA
-523 FQPLVRADESTH
+523 FQPLVRTDKSTH

-552 PDVFIPVAESTG
+552 PDVFIPVAENTG

-595 INISVRQFSHK
+595 INISVRQFSHQ

-617 KYQFSPSCLTLE
+617 KYQLSPSCLTLE
-629 ITESLFIEDVAI
+629 ITESLFIEDVTL
-641 VKPLFEALKENDI
+641 VKPTFEALKEKNI

-668 SMLKALPIDE
+668 SMLKVLPIDE

-715 EGVESNEHFAILK
+715 EGVESNEHFSILK

-749 CEYLTPTQ
+749 CEYLAPTQ
-757 VEPEEL
+757 VETIEQ
-763 PEPTV
+763 PEPTA

>member
-18 LTVIL
+18 LTLML
-23 FAVLGVTKWQANRA
+23 FAGLGVTKWQSNRN
-37 DFIEQQHIQVELFSS
+37 DFTEQQHIQVELFSS
-52 SVNSLLTSQEALL
+52 SVSSLLTSQEALL

-106 NPQGDYLAISSNLQ
+106 NTQGDYLSISSNLQ
-120 LSDQHNL
+120 LSDQKNL
-127 LNYPHTRDSFLEAM
+127 LQYKETRSSFLDAM
-141 SSEKM
+141 ASEKM

-159 LVIPLR
+159 LIIPMR
-165 KSISIDGENVD
+165 KSISIDGKNIA

-184 LDSTIVFESNAHA
+184 LDSTIVFENNAHA

-202 LTLLRTD
+202 LTLLRLD

-220 SLDAYLKPI
+220 SLDAYSDPVGQ
-229 ANDLMKRITN
+229 DVMKRISK
-239 SFAEQVNVSVKE
+239 SFNEQIGISIKD
-251 AKTGKDTYSF
+251 AATGKNTYSF
-261 SINDN
+261 VISDEKYH
-266 AYQSLVSAKYIPNY
+266 ALLSAKYIPDY
-280 KLWVVGRTDLE
+280 KLWVVGRTELSY
-291 HVDGIFVKEFGI
+291 VDNIFINEFGI
-303 LFFAFIFLQF
+303 LLIIFIFLQL
-313 GFYTLVK
+313 GFYFLVK

-349 YMRRNIGKWLED
+349 YMRRNIHNWVKN

-397 RLMRFRSRLSLLV
+397 RLMRFRSRLSLVV

-422 MTSETEIKRLAERL
+422 LTNEPEIKRLAER
-436 IEVLSQPYEVE
+436 IIDVLSQPYEVE
-447 DSQFLLGCSIGI
+447 NSQFLLGCSIGI

-491 IFTTAMQ
+491 IFTTEMQ

-504 MKVEQRL
+504 MRVEQRL
-511 RIAIEKQTLFMT
+511 RIAIEKQTLFVV
-523 FQPLVRADESTH
+523 FQPLVRTDKSIH

-552 PDVFIPVAESTG
+552 PDVFVPIAESTG
-564 LMQKLGT
+564 LMQKLGA
-571 FIIESSIMQIAHLH
+571 FIIESSVMQIAHLH
-585 RTTEQKIGLS
+585 RTTEQNIGLS

-611 LFATLE
+611 LLATLE
-617 KYQFSPSCLTLE
+617 KYQFSAHCLTLE
-629 ITESLFIEDVAI
+629 ITESLFIEDVTL
-641 VKPLFEALKENDI
+641 VKPIFQALKEKDI

-668 SMLKALPIDE
+668 SMLKVLPINE

-686 ENIAVDQQSLTMV
+686 ENIAIDQQSLTMV

-715 EGVESNEHFAILK
+715 EGVESNEHFSILK

-739 FSRPIPYDEL
+739 FSRPIPYDQL
-749 CEYLTPTQ
+749 CQFLATTLT
-757 VEPEEL
+757 EETDL
-763 PEPTV
+763 TVSLS

>member
-18 LTVIL
+18 LTLML
-23 FAVLGVTKWQANRA
+23 FAGLGVTKWQSNRN
-37 DFIEQQHIQVELFSS
+37 DFTEQQHIQVELFSS
-52 SVNSLLTSQEALL
+52 SVSSLLTSQEALL

-106 NPQGDYLAISSNLQ
+106 NTQGDYLSISSNLQ
-120 LSDQHNL
+120 LSDQKNL
-127 LNYPHTRDSFLEAM
+127 LQYKETRSSFLDAM
-141 SSEKM
+141 ASEKM

-159 LVIPLR
+159 LIIPMR
-165 KSISIDGENVD
+165 KSISIDGKNIA

-184 LDSTIVFESNAHA
+184 LDSTIVFENNAHA

-202 LTLLRTD
+202 LTLLRLD

-220 SLDAYLKPI
+220 SLDAYSDPVGQ
-229 ANDLMKRITN
+229 DVMKRISK
-239 SFAEQVNVSVKE
+239 SFNEQIGISIKD
-251 AKTGKDTYSF
+251 AATGKNTYSF
-261 SINDN
+261 VISDEKYH
-266 AYQSLVSAKYIPNY
+266 ALLSAKYIPDY
-280 KLWVVGRTDLE
+280 KLWVVGRTELSY
-291 HVDGIFVKEFGI
+291 VDNIFINEFGI
-303 LFFAFIFLQF
+303 LLIIFIFLQL
-313 GFYTLVK
+313 GFYFLVK

-349 YMRRNIGKWLED
+349 YMRRNIHNWVKN

-397 RLMRFRSRLSLLV
+397 RLMRFRSRLSLVV

-422 MTSETEIKRLAERL
+422 LTNEPEIKRLAER
-436 IEVLSQPYEVE
+436 IIDVLSQPYEVE
-447 DSQFLLGCSIGI
+447 NSQFLLGCSIGI

-491 IFTTAMQ
+491 IFTTEMQ

-504 MKVEQRL
+504 MRVEQRL
-511 RIAIEKQTLFMT
+511 RIAIEKQTLFMV
-523 FQPLVRADESTH
+523 FQPLVRTDKSIH

-552 PDVFIPVAESTG
+552 PDVFVPIAESTG
-564 LMQKLGT
+564 LMQKLGA
-571 FIIESSIMQIAHLH
+571 FIIESSVMQIAHLH
-585 RTTEQKIGLS
+585 RTTEQNIGLS

-611 LFATLE
+611 LLATLE
-617 KYQFSPSCLTLE
+617 KYQFSAHCLTLE
-629 ITESLFIEDVAI
+629 ITESLFIEDVTL
-641 VKPLFEALKENDI
+641 VKPIFQALKEKDI

-668 SMLKALPIDE
+668 SMLKVLPINE

-686 ENIAVDQQSLTMV
+686 ENIAIDQQSLTMV

-715 EGVESNEHFAILK
+715 EGVESNEHFSILK

-739 FSRPIPYDEL
+739 FSRPIPYGEL
-749 CEYLTPTQ
+749 CEYLAPTQ
-757 VEPEEL
+757 VETIEQ
-763 PEPTV
+763 PEPTA

>member
-18 LTVIL
+18 LTLIL
-23 FAVLGVTKWQANRA
+23 FAVLGVTKWQANRD

-52 SVNSLLTSQEALL
+52 SVSSLLTSQEALL

-127 LNYPHTRDSFLEAM
+127 LNHPYTRDSFLAAM

-165 KSISIDGENVD
+165 KSISIDGRNVD

-184 LDSTIVFESNAHA
+184 LDSTIVFENNAHA

-202 LTLLRTD
+202 LTLLRPD
-209 NYRQFFSSDIE
+209 NYRQFYSSDIE
-220 SLDAYLKPI
+220 SLEAYLEPVD
-229 ANDLMKRITN
+229 NDVVTRIIHR
-239 SFAEQVNVSVKE
+239 FAQQVNVSLEE
-251 AKTGKDTYSF
+251 AKTGNNTYSF
-261 SINDN
+261 SVDDDM
-266 AYQSLVSAKYIPNY
+266 YHSLVSAKYIPDY
-280 KLWVVGRTDLE
+280 KLWVVGRTDLT
-291 HVDGIFVKEFGI
+291 HVDSIFFQEFGI
-303 LFFAFIFLQF
+303 LFGAFIFLQF
-313 GFYTLVK
+313 GFYVLVK

-349 YMRRNIGKWLED
+349 YMRRNIDKWIED

-422 MTSETEIKRLAERL
+422 LTNESEIKRLAERI

-447 DSQFLLGCSIGI
+447 HSQFLLGCSIGI

-498 DAHIYK
+498 DAHLYK

-511 RIAIEKQTLFMT
+511 RIAIEKQTLFMA
-523 FQPLVRADESTH
+523 FQPLVRTDKSTH

-606 SFSEH
+606 SFSDH

-686 ENIAVDQQSLTMV
+686 ENIAIDQQSLTMV

-715 EGVESNEHFAILK
+715 EGVESNEHFSILK

-749 CEYLTPTQ
+749 CEYLAPVQ
-757 VEPEEL
+757 VETIEL
-763 PEPTV
+763 PEPTA

>member
-18 LTVIL
+18 LTLML
-23 FAVLGVTKWQANRA
+23 FAGLGITKWQSNRD
-37 DFIEQQHIQVELFSS
+37 DFTKQQHIQVELFSS
-52 SVNSLLTSQEALL
+52 SVSSLLTSQEALL
-65 EVVGHQLAQQSDF
+65 EVVGYQLAQQSDF

-106 NPQGDYLAISSNLQ
+106 NTQGDYLSVSSNLQ
-120 LSDQHNL
+120 LSEQKNL
-127 LNYPHTRDSFLEAM
+127 LKNPYTRSSFLEAIE
-141 SSEKM
+141 SKKM
-146 VLGRTYFQESLNS
+146 VLGRTYFQDSLNS

-165 KSISIDGENVD
+165 KSISIDGKNVD

-184 LDSTIVFESNAHA
+184 LDSTIVFENNAHA

-202 LTLLRTD
+202 LTLLRLD

-220 SLDAYLKPI
+220 SLDAYLDPVGK
-229 ANDLMKRITN
+229 DVMKRVST
-239 SFAEQVNVSVKE
+239 SFSEQMGISIKDAETT
-251 AKTGKDTYSF
+251 ADTYSF
-261 SINDN
+261 VISDDKYHALI
-266 AYQSLVSAKYIPNY
+266 SARYIPDY
-280 KLWVVGRTDLE
+280 KLWVVGRTALS
-291 HVDGIFVKEFGI
+291 HVDKLFIQEFGI
-303 LFFAFIFLQF
+303 FLCVFIFLQF
-313 GFYTLVK
+313 GFYFLVK

-340 PLTSLPNRL
+340 PLTTLPNRL
-349 YMRRNIGKWLED
+349 YMRRNVDKWVQD
-361 ESEQFSLLFIDI
+361 ESEPFSLLFIDI

-422 MTSETEIKRLAERL
+422 LTNEPEIKRLAERI

-447 DSQFLLGCSIGI
+447 NSQFLLGCSIGI

-498 DAHIYK
+498 DAHLYK
-504 MKVEQRL
+504 MRVEQKL
-511 RIAIEKQTLFMT
+511 RIAIEKQTLFMV
-523 FQPLVRADESTH
+523 FQPLVRADKSIH

-541 RWIDDELGFVP
+541 RWVDDELGFVP
-552 PDVFIPVAESTG
+552 PDVFVPIAESTG
-564 LMQKLGT
+564 LMQKLGA
-571 FIIESSIMQIAHLH
+571 FIIESSVMQIAHLH

-611 LFATLE
+611 LLATLE
-617 KYQFSPSCLTLE
+617 KYQFSANCLTLE
-629 ITESLFIEDVAI
+629 ITESLFIEDVTL
-641 VKPLFEALKENDI
+641 VKPIFEDLKEKEI

-686 ENIAVDQQSLTMV
+686 DSIAVDQQSLTMV

-715 EGVESNEHFAILK
+715 EGVESNEHFSILK
-728 ACGCDLMQGYY
+728 VCGCDLMQGYY
-739 FSRPIPYDEL
+739 FSRPIPYDQL
-749 CEYLTPTQ
+749 CKFLTTTLT
-757 VEPEEL
+757 EETDL
-763 PEPTV
+763 TVSLY

>member
-8 IWSLYALIVL
+8 IWSLYALVVL
-18 LTVIL
+18 LTLIL
-23 FAVLGVTKWQANRA
+23 FTVLGVTKWQANRE

-52 SVNSLLTSQEALL
+52 SVSSLLTSQEALL

-78 TRTASIQIRPIL
+78 TRTAAIQIRPIL
-90 DKLLDTH
+90 DKLLETH

-106 NPQGDYLAISSNLQ
+106 NTEGDYLSVSSNLK
-120 LSDQHNL
+120 LADQDNL
-127 LNYPHTRDSFLEAM
+127 LELPQTRDSFLEAL
-141 SSEKM
+141 SSDKM
-146 VLGRTYFQESLNS
+146 VLGRTYFQKSLDS

-165 KSISIDGENVD
+165 KSISVDGKTID

-184 LDSTIVFESNAHA
+184 LDSTIVFENNAHA
-197 GSYNT
+197 GSFNT
-202 LTLLRTD
+202 LTLLRQD
-209 NYRQFFSSDIE
+209 HYRQFFSSDIE
-220 SLDAYLKPI
+220 SLDAYLKPVDS
-229 ANDLMKRITN
+229 DLLQRVSTN
-239 SFAEQVNVSVKE
+239 FSEQISATVQE
-251 AKTGKDTYSF
+251 AKTGKETYSF
-261 SINDN
+261 FVSDN
-266 AYQSLVSAKYIPNY
+266 KFRSLLSAKYLPDY
-280 KLWVVGRTDLE
+280 KLWVVGRTDLA
-291 HVDGIFVKEFGI
+291 HVDTVFIEEFGI
-303 LFFAFIFLQF
+303 LFIIFILLQC
-313 GFYTLVK
+313 GFYILVK

-340 PLTSLPNRL
+340 PLTTLPNRL
-349 YMRRNIGKWLED
+349 YMRKNIDKWVAS

-410 RESSDEFLFLTP
+410 RESSDEFLSLTP
-422 MTSETEIKRLAERL
+422 ITSESEIKRLAERI
-436 IEVLSQPYEVE
+436 IEVLSQPYEVQN
-447 DSQFLLGCSIGI
+447 SQFLLGCSIGI

-498 DAHIYK
+498 DAHLYK

-511 RIAIEKQTLFMT
+511 RIAIEKQTLFMA
-523 FQPLVRADESTH
+523 FQPLVRTDESID

-541 RWIDDELGFVP
+541 RWVDDELGFVP

-564 LMQKLGT
+564 LMHKLGT

-585 RTTEQKIGLS
+585 RTTEQEIGLS

-611 LFATLE
+611 LLATLE

-629 ITESLFIEDVAI
+629 ITESLFIEDVTL
-641 VKPLFEALKENDI
+641 VKPIFEGLKQNHI

-715 EGVESNEHFAILK
+715 EGVESSEHFAILK

-739 FSRPIPYDEL
+739 FSRPIPYEEL
-749 CEYLTPTQ
+749 CEYLTPSESIQ
-757 VEPEEL
+757 DQ
-763 PEPTV
+763 PEPMV

>member
-18 LTVIL
+18 LTLIL
-23 FAVLGVTKWQANRA
+23 FAALGVTKWQANRD
-37 DFIEQQHIQVELFSS
+37 DFTQQQHIQVELFSS
-52 SVNSLLTSQEALL
+52 SVSSLLTSQEALL

-106 NPQGDYLAISSNLQ
+106 NPQGDYLAISSNMQ
-120 LSDQHNL
+120 LSDQRNL
-127 LNYPHTRDSFLEAM
+127 LQYPYTRDSFLEAM
-141 SSEKM
+141 SSDKM
-146 VLGRTYFQESLNS
+146 VLGRTYFQDSLNS

-165 KSISIDGENVD
+165 KSISIDGTKVD

-184 LDSTIVFESNAHA
+184 LDSTIVFENNAHA

-202 LTLLRTD
+202 LSLVRED
-209 NYRQFFSSDIE
+209 RYRQFHSSDINN
-220 SLDAYLKPI
+220 LDSYLKPI
-229 ANDLMKRITN
+229 SDSTIKL
-239 SFAEQVNVSVKE
+239 SVE
-251 AKTGKDTYSF
+251 NFVQQTGLSVHNAKNEDSTYSF
-261 SINDN
+261 VVDDGNYH
-266 AYQSLVSAKYIPNY
+266 ALLSAKYIPNY
-280 KLWVVGRTDLE
+280 KLWVIGRTDLT
-291 HVDGIFVKEFGI
+291 HVDSIFIQEFSI
-303 LFFAFIFLQF
+303 LFVAFIFLQF
-313 GFYTLVK
+313 GFYFLVK

-349 YMRRNIGKWLED
+349 YMRRNIGKWIED

-498 DAHIYK
+498 DAHLYK

-511 RIAIEKQTLFMT
+511 RIAIEKQTLFMA
-523 FQPLVRADESTH
+523 FQPLVRTDESTH

-629 ITESLFIEDVAI
+629 ITESLFIEDVDI
-641 VKPLFEALKENDI
+641 VKPIFEALHEKNI

-749 CEYLTPTQ
+749 CEYLAPIQ
-757 VEPEEL
+757 VETVEL
-763 PEPTV
+763 PEPTA

>member
-18 LTVIL
+18 LTLIL
-23 FAVLGVTKWQANRA
+23 FAVLGVTKWQANRD

-52 SVNSLLTSQEALL
+52 SVSSLLTSQEALL

-120 LSDQHNL
+120 LSNQHNL
-127 LNYPHTRDSFLEAM
+127 LNHPYTRDSFLEAM

-165 KSISIDGENVD
+165 KSISIDGKNVD

-184 LDSTIVFESNAHA
+184 LDSTIVFENNAHA

-202 LTLLRTD
+202 LTLLRPD
-209 NYRQFFSSDIE
+209 NYRQFYSSDIE
-220 SLDAYLKPI
+220 SLEAYLEPVD
-229 ANDLMKRITN
+229 NDVVTRIIHR
-239 SFAEQVNVSVKE
+239 FAQQVNVSLEE
-251 AKTGKDTYSF
+251 AKTGNNTYSF
-261 SINDN
+261 SVDDDM
-266 AYQSLVSAKYIPNY
+266 YHSLVSAKYIPDY
-280 KLWVVGRTDLE
+280 KLWVVGRTDLT
-291 HVDGIFVKEFGI
+291 HVDSIFFQEFGI
-303 LFFAFIFLQF
+303 LFGAFIFLQF
-313 GFYTLVK
+313 GFYVLVK

-349 YMRRNIGKWLED
+349 YMRRNIDKWIED

-388 DKVLKQIAL
+388 DKVLKQIAV

-422 MTSETEIKRLAERL
+422 LTNESEIKRLAERI

-447 DSQFLLGCSIGI
+447 HSQFLLGCSIGI

-498 DAHIYK
+498 DAHLYK
-504 MKVEQRL
+504 MRVEQRL
-511 RIAIEKQTLFMT
+511 RIAIEKQTLFMA
-523 FQPLVRADESTH
+523 FQPLVRTDKSTH

-606 SFSEH
+606 SFSDH

-686 ENIAVDQQSLTMV
+686 ENIAIDQQSLTMV

-715 EGVESNEHFAILK
+715 EGVESNEHFSILK

-749 CEYLTPTQ
+749 CEYLAPIQ
-757 VEPEEL
+757 VETIEL
-763 PEPTV
+763 PEPTA

>member
-18 LTVIL
+18 LTLML
-23 FAVLGVTKWQANRA
+23 FAGLGVTKWQSNRN
-37 DFIEQQHIQVELFSS
+37 DFTEQQHIQVELFSS
-52 SVNSLLTSQEALL
+52 SVSSLLTSQEALL

-106 NPQGDYLAISSNLQ
+106 NTQGDYLSISSNLQ
-120 LSDQHNL
+120 LSDQKNL
-127 LNYPHTRDSFLEAM
+127 LQYKETRSSFLDAM
-141 SSEKM
+141 ASEKM

-159 LVIPLR
+159 LIIPMR
-165 KSISIDGENVD
+165 KSISIDGKNIA

-184 LDSTIVFESNAHA
+184 LDSTIVFENNAHA

-202 LTLLRTD
+202 LTLLRLD

-220 SLDAYLKPI
+220 SLDAYSDPVGQ
-229 ANDLMKRITN
+229 DVMKRISK
-239 SFAEQVNVSVKE
+239 SFNEQIGISIKD
-251 AKTGKDTYSF
+251 AATGKSTYSF
-261 SINDN
+261 VISDEKYH
-266 AYQSLVSAKYIPNY
+266 ALLSAKYIPDY
-280 KLWVVGRTDLE
+280 KLWVVGRTELSY
-291 HVDGIFVKEFGI
+291 VDNIFINEFGI
-303 LFFAFIFLQF
+303 LLIIFIFLQL
-313 GFYTLVK
+313 GFYFLVK

-349 YMRRNIGKWLED
+349 YMRRNIHNWVKN

-397 RLMRFRSRLSLLV
+397 RLMRFRSRLSLVV

-422 MTSETEIKRLAERL
+422 LTNEPEIKRLAER
-436 IEVLSQPYEVE
+436 IIDVLSQPYEVE
-447 DSQFLLGCSIGI
+447 NSQFLLGCSIGI

-491 IFTTAMQ
+491 IFTTEMQ

-504 MKVEQRL
+504 MRVEQRL
-511 RIAIEKQTLFMT
+511 RIAIEKQTLFMV
-523 FQPLVRADESTH
+523 FQPLVRTDKSIH

-552 PDVFIPVAESTG
+552 PDVFVPIAESTG
-564 LMQKLGT
+564 LMQKLGA
-571 FIIESSIMQIAHLH
+571 FIIESSVMQIAHLH
-585 RTTEQKIGLS
+585 RTTEQNIGLS

-611 LFATLE
+611 LLATLE
-617 KYQFSPSCLTLE
+617 KYQFSAHCLTLE
-629 ITESLFIEDVAI
+629 ITESLFIEDVTL
-641 VKPLFEALKENDI
+641 VKPIFQALKEKDI

-668 SMLKALPIDE
+668 SMLKVLPINE

-686 ENIAVDQQSLTMV
+686 ENIVIDQQSLTMV

-715 EGVESNEHFAILK
+715 EGVESNEHFSILK

-739 FSRPIPYDEL
+739 FSRPIPYDQL
-749 CEYLTPTQ
+749 CQFLATTLT
-757 VEPEEL
+757 EETDL
-763 PEPTV
+763 TVSLS

>member
-8 IWSLYALIVL
+8 IWSLYAMIVL
-18 LTVIL
+18 LTLIL
-23 FAVLGVTKWQANRA
+23 FSAFGITKWQSNRD
-37 DFIEQQHIQVELFSS
+37 DFTKQQHIQVEIFSS

-106 NPQGDYLAISSNLQ
+106 NPQGDYLSISSNLQ
-120 LSDQHNL
+120 LSDQFNL
-127 LNYPHTRDSFLEAM
+127 LDLPYTRDSFLEAI
-141 SSEKM
+141 SSNKM
-146 VLGRTYFQESLNS
+146 VLGRTYFHDSLNS

-165 KSISIDGENVD
+165 KSISLDGKNVD

-184 LDSTIVFESNAHA
+184 LDSTILFENNAHA
-197 GSYNT
+197 GNYNT

-220 SLDAYLKPI
+220 SLDAYLKPVDK
-229 ANDLMKRITN
+229 DLMDRITK
-239 SFAEQVNVSVKE
+239 SFSEQVTVSVKE
-251 AKTGKDTYSF
+251 AKTGKYTYSF
-261 SINDN
+261 CIDDS
-266 AYQSLVSAKYIPNY
+266 AFPSLVSAKYIPDY
-280 KLWVVGRTDLE
+280 KLWVVGRTDLA
-291 HVDGIFVKEFGI
+291 HVDGIFAKEFGA
-303 LFFAFIFLQF
+303 LFFVFVVLQF
-313 GFYTLVK
+313 GFYFLVK

-340 PLTSLPNRL
+340 PLTSLPNRS
-349 YMRRNIGKWLED
+349 YMRKNIGKWIED
-361 ESEQFSLLFIDI
+361 ESEPFSLLFIDI

-397 RLMRFRSRLSLLV
+397 RLMRFRSRVSLLV
-410 RESSDEFLFLTP
+410 RESSDEFLFLT
-422 MTSETEIKRLAERL
+422 TLNSESEIKRLSERI

-447 DSQFLLGCSIGI
+447 SAQFLLSCSVGI
-459 ARFPEHG
+459 ARFPDHG
-466 KDLDSLLRSA
+466 RDLDSLLRSA

-491 IFTTAMQ
+491 IFTTEMQ
-498 DAHIYK
+498 DAHLYK
-504 MKVEQRL
+504 MRVEQRL
-511 RIAIEKQTLFMT
+511 RIAIDKQALFMV

-541 RWIDDELGFVP
+541 RWVDDELGFVP
-552 PDVFIPVAESTG
+552 PDVFIPIAESTG

-571 FIIESSIMQIAHLH
+571 FIIESSVMQIAHLH
-585 RTTEQKIGLS
+585 RTIEQKIGLS

-749 CEYLTPTQ
+749 CTYLSSIPKITSKES
-757 VEPEEL
+757 EPIL
-763 PEPTV
+763 

>member
-18 LTVIL
+18 LTLML
-23 FAVLGVTKWQANRA
+23 FAGLGVTKWQSNRN
-37 DFIEQQHIQVELFSS
+37 DFTEQQHIQVELFSS
-52 SVNSLLTSQEALL
+52 SVSSLLTSQEALL

-106 NPQGDYLAISSNLQ
+106 NTQGDYLSISSNLQ
-120 LSDQHNL
+120 LSDQKNL
-127 LNYPHTRDSFLEAM
+127 LQYKETRSSFLDAM
-141 SSEKM
+141 ASEKM

-159 LVIPLR
+159 LIIPMR
-165 KSISIDGENVD
+165 KSISIDGKNIA

-184 LDSTIVFESNAHA
+184 LDSTIVFENNAHA

-202 LTLLRTD
+202 LTLLRLD

-220 SLDAYLKPI
+220 SLDAYSDPI
-229 ANDLMKRITN
+229 GQDVMKRISK
-239 SFAEQVNVSVKE
+239 SFNEQIGISIKD
-251 AKTGKDTYSF
+251 AATGKNTYSF
-261 SINDN
+261 VISDEKYH
-266 AYQSLVSAKYIPNY
+266 ALLSAKYIPDY
-280 KLWVVGRTDLE
+280 KLWVVGRTELSY
-291 HVDGIFVKEFGI
+291 VDNIFINEFGI
-303 LFFAFIFLQF
+303 LLIIFIFLQL
-313 GFYTLVK
+313 GFYFLVK

-349 YMRRNIGKWLED
+349 YMRRNIHNWVKN

-397 RLMRFRSRLSLLV
+397 RLMRFRSRLSLVV

-422 MTSETEIKRLAERL
+422 LTNEPEIKRLAER
-436 IEVLSQPYEVE
+436 IIDVLSQPYEVE
-447 DSQFLLGCSIGI
+447 NSQFLLGCSIGI

-491 IFTTAMQ
+491 IFTTEMQ

-504 MKVEQRL
+504 MRVEQRL
-511 RIAIEKQTLFMT
+511 RIAIEKQTLFMV
-523 FQPLVRADESTH
+523 FQPLVRTDKSIH

-552 PDVFIPVAESTG
+552 PDVFVPIAESTG
-564 LMQKLGT
+564 LMQKLGA
-571 FIIESSIMQIAHLH
+571 FIIESSVMQIAHLH
-585 RTTEQKIGLS
+585 RTTEQNIGLS

-611 LFATLE
+611 LLATLE
-617 KYQFSPSCLTLE
+617 KYQFSAHCLTLE
-629 ITESLFIEDVAI
+629 ITESLFIEDVTL
-641 VKPLFEALKENDI
+641 VKPIFQALKEKDI

-668 SMLKALPIDE
+668 SMLKVLPINE

-686 ENIAVDQQSLTMV
+686 ENIAIDQQSLTMV

-715 EGVESNEHFAILK
+715 EGVESNEHFSILK

-739 FSRPIPYDEL
+739 FSRPIPYDQL
-749 CEYLTPTQ
+749 CQFLATTLT
-757 VEPEEL
+757 EETDL
-763 PEPTV
+763 TVSLS